1 MNKKELK
8 QIKKSV
14 NKAVSERKIQRDT
27 EDRAV
32 INMTVKNDDGFLAEY
47 SEGSTPMISEDVS
60 AFIEHNAQSILP
72 KESLTL
78 RIHSNSIDD
87 GEKEEYKSA
96 IKEYY
101 TKRYVSDKRELRRN
115 TWIAIFLA
123 IAGII
128 ALFAAIVVE
137 LKTEN
142 PIWTEVVDII
152 AWVLI
157 WESVDIMAFR
167 NRELRVNCL
176 RYLAFISM
184 KVEYYEIKN

>member
-1 MNKKELK
+1 MNKQEIK

-14 NKAVSERKIQRDT
+14 NKAVSERKIQRDA
-27 EDRAV
+27 EGRAV

-47 SEGSTPMISEDVS
+47 SEGNVPMISENVS
-60 AFIEHNAQSILP
+60 DFLEHNAQSILP
-72 KESLTL
+72 KESITL

-87 GEKEEYKSA
+87 TEKEEYKSA

-101 TKRYVSDKRELRRN
+101 TKRYISDKRELRRN
-115 TWIAIFLA
+115 TWIAIILA

-128 ALFAAIVVE
+128 ALFAAIIVE
-137 LKTEN
+137 MQTDS
-142 PIWTEVVDII
+142 PIWTEVIDII

-157 WESVDIMAFR
+157 WESVDITVFR

-176 RYLAFISM
+176 RYISFISM
-184 KVEYYEIKN
+184 KVEYFEIK